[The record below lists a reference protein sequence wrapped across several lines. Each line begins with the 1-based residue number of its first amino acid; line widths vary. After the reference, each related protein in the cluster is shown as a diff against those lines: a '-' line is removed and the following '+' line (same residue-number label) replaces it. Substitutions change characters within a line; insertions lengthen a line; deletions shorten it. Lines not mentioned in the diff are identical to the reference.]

1 MNEKIKQKQGKLSTV
16 PSGPNG
22 ENSGNG
28 KRSTHLG
35 NSRWQT
41 FWQAMKRTKY
51 LHLMLLPGVIYY
63 IVFKYLP
70 MYGVVIAFKDYNM
83 FKGILAS
90 DWVGLENF
98 RSFFEYPF
106 FWRLIRNTVL
116 LNVYNLLWSFPAPIV
131 FALMLNEVRNI
142 RSKKFI
148 QTVSYLPHFI
158 STVSIVGILFLILS
172 PQTGFVNRIIVS
184 LGGEPI
190 YFMAENSW
198 FRTIYVA
205 SNIWQ
210 NMGWDA
216 IIYLAALTA
225 VSPELYEAA
234 QIDGASRLR
243 QMWHI
248 TLPAI
253 KPTIVTMLILRM
265 GQLMNSSTDK
275 VLLMQSPIT
284 YEVSDIIG
292 TFVYRR
298 GLISAEYSFGTAIDF
313 FNSVI
318 NITLLLIANKVS
330 KELTDSGLF

>member
-16 PSGPNG
+16 PAV
-22 ENSGNG
+22 GNG
-28 KRSTHLG
+28 GQGGSGKDSPNLSGRSRRQ
-35 NSRWQT
+35 S

-116 LNVYNLLWSFPAPIV
+116 LNVYNL

-172 PQTGFVNRIIVS
+172 PQSGFVNRVIEGF
-184 LGGEPI
+184 GGEPI
-190 YFMAENSW
+190 YFMAETKW

-275 VLLMQSPIT
+275 VLLMQNPIT